1 MAKMWAGRA
10 AGQLDQAADDF
21 NSSLRFDSRMY
32 RQDIMGSL
40 AHAAMLAK
48 CGILSPAERDQLTEG
63 LMGVLEVEKFRQL
76 KERNQKATEQF
87 YRKVGMGHGTQAGS

>member
-63 LMGVLEVEKFRQL
+63 LMGVLEDLESGKRKFIL
-76 KERNQKATEQF
+76 
-87 YRKVGMGHGTQAGS
+87 